1 MEQGGVVP
9 NPGELDLPS
18 LDLSSE
24 FFSLPQNQNTDSVIP
39 EATAN
44 PLPQDAGFDEI
55 YSGLQFRA
63 QEILSSMSA
72 DDRLAKYGMNSESNI
87 LNDIEDEIASANEK
101 SVKMMLLETEKIN
114 KNYPS
119 ASAGAAIVQKKQS
132 DRAAGLPAEFNQ
144 VSLNSIPDPIKDKYG
159 LNEPVPPQWTD
170 YEPIGI
176 DQFYE
181 DNKDRPEFTFQP
193 PDQSE
198 YYVRGMFMGA
208 LYQSDYNKATEEYN
222 ANINNIISGVYKEE
236 VYNPAYEEYKT
247 NFEKYE
253 EDYKDI
259 PANLD
264 RFLREVD
271 FESVGVG
278 TLNNFD
284 FSGAELSNEHIP
296 VKLDYGLSTRGKVQ
310 YADLF
315 PIADTK
321 KGSTEA
327 DVIGLSTIIREDILK
342 QSNEE
347 ILSLQSELD
356 ELTPIIEKFDELIE
370 DAQSGQEA
378 AAIAENMNIESTRER
393 VELITT
399 TIENLEQG
407 IVTDEMMQNYGGKFI
422 DNIILNKLALTEE
435 EWEASDSKYKSDTYE
450 GYIKKLENLVF
461 KSSMYDENLVGLSKE
476 IYGEEQPGGMIGIR
490 PMLDQDVEIG
500 ARYDYWKERE
510 LDWEIGWNET
520 MRAMSVI
527 STGLQRM
534 VLSTNRGGDAEQQF
548 LSATLQE
555 ESDMYVDRLENYN
568 NTLKLQKSTTSR
580 SENTIKTFG
589 ESLFANRD
597 HIDLNATKAYE
608 NALDVSYD
616 VEVAS
621 MGRQSAPMSL
631 FSMVAAM
638 PFYLTGNFVAGSVTQ
653 SSLMGAMSGSLF
665 YHDVLNRDRRYAHLS
680 DSARLGYA
688 WSHGAAEFGG
698 ELAGNLIF
706 GKILGLNKF
715 GGRFSP
721 YRSLYKGVT
730 KSGAPILRANP
741 NSYMA
746 RQFLFGT
753 AYGAA
758 VSVPTEYTEEWF
770 TGTWQEANEQLARG
784 EELNGWKILDKGHEG
799 GRVGAYMG
807 PWMNAGMIQANNVSA
822 MYHRTMM
829 NNGVF
834 ETRARMSIL
843 NQYQQTLLDELGV
856 SKKEFKKMQDLM
868 KKLGV
873 KPGMNPTEYIGLYN
887 DPKNKTI
894 VDELFA
900 ITSKLEADIEGV
912 NAMVDAIGTDFSNN
926 PENASIMAGLIIEDN
941 LRKQAKFM
949 NTEVTINSAG
959 RAVDQFGRFLPK
971 GWEDSYFGQESAKL
985 TPEQRKAEGLK
996 AQMHKRRFN
1005 LLTMIVQNDLHN
1017 KGFTTSGLDTQEGK
1031 VDRTK
1036 NALDLTEAVL
1046 AEGAITE
1053 ELKAQL
1059 QEAGMNNDQIN
1070 QLDNILKENADL
1082 QIIVHKTEDSMGKV
1096 AAGAEG
1102 MYIESESDS
1111 FIGRDGK
1118 MVKSSKKE
1126 LHLDITN
1133 LSDLSRVLTHEYGHL
1148 VFENFVNGQPALTE
1162 EAWNAQDTKDEE
1174 TYEEYVGKQKEQSE
1188 KFVNE
1193 LAQQIIGIDDA
1204 KIKDIVNFTFMVEGL
1219 EPSSYE
1225 QALKDGEL
1233 DVTKL
1238 NLTDRQMQVINKE
1251 LIINFMEAMSR
1262 GEFIRRNADGSI
1274 AVNTTGIDL
1283 RNADMGFKQ
1292 WGNALMLKYG
1302 VGQDL
1307 DFSMEDDAIT
1317 MALKFSMGLKNQQK
1331 GTTLGMSSKEQ
1342 ARAARQQREAQE
1354 QVDAIESG
1362 QEIQVGEYTVPMVQ
1376 EAVDSKIDEGM
1387 AAQQLMQ
1394 AMEAMSK
1401 KTPGLNSKFLNNTT
1415 IYFKIQEMGFRGSLS
1430 AQTRITNSNFGREK
1444 HLEFVAKDYKAFADW
1459 YNGWTGNQIKANKT
1473 TDGGMTQ
1480 IMDMYYLSDKGE
1492 KVLLTPPPRA
1502 MSQEGWAEW
1511 KKIKADQGY
1520 VTSRQRYELG
1530 NTYPRIQNRY
1540 KSKSYHQRKREAAMD
1555 EDALRS
1561 KLSYERRDILNELGD
1576 VWRSSDKKISFY
1588 TNISDFTPEYEKGR
1602 YDDSE
1607 GVRKDNEAYRIA
1619 IDNIHALIASD
1630 INEDDLK
1637 ALAGR
1642 SGVVSKSKH
1651 PSIFNMSGRLMPE
1664 THEQKAIRLNT
1675 EIQEYG
1681 EAWQLLPK
1689 DSDGYKQRIG
1699 DLRIANEMELE
1710 YASQRMH
1717 RLRNGESL
1725 EGDDISL
1732 DPGLASRI
1740 LGKMEGKMRGISS
1753 PMVEG
1758 YDTSEN
1764 FVSWLLSLGLTRDQF
1779 VINKYN
1785 YDPQIV
1791 GDVTIN
1797 IPTEKRGTAK
1807 YTFYS
1812 SGGVMGGQ
1820 ALKNLGA
1827 DRNMITSHSSDET
1840 ASAAMTSMIK
1850 ASRDGK
1856 IHVSVYTVL
1865 DQDNSLNSARQFSGL
1880 MGYLKKFAESNPSK
1894 VNDIIDVINE
1904 KFNNQYT
1911 KAEIDGETIRY
1922 TMGNRFAT
1930 KMGRKAGII
1939 NTVSVDKRTPSIQ
1952 IENQEGLINFLS
1964 HFENMENTMKLG
1976 FVENVRRRFANSIM
1990 GSRGIPKKVDGVLS
2004 KAEYLSKINQPQFS
2018 NAKSGDIVAATLLEN
2033 AGDIMMS
2040 SDIRME
2046 FGEGNSPELQK
2057 FIDNIG
2063 YVNAVHTSADT
2074 QTVFF
2079 EKFVPGSLIDK
2090 SSHARKT
2097 SGFSIQTAEDLNKDI
2112 EDAHTETSTN
2122 PGYASRRLGGR
2133 IYAQGN
2139 SLWEKSEAT
2148 AYGRVLER
2156 LALKF
2161 QDSYSGIMLLQQDVE
2176 VFRKSKVPQSQ
2187 DFEMAMDIMYGV
2199 VRTDLELI
2207 EAELEKITFATQEA
2221 GFTAEEVSDYL
2232 YAKHA
2237 RERNEY
2243 IMGIRPEMESGSG
2256 MTNEQAEE
2264 IINEL
2269 ESPQMVTIANLVYGV
2284 IKNTRSSMVEGGLE
2298 KASTIQ
2304 TWEDL
2309 YDNYVPLSGR
2319 AVDEMDDTTN
2329 NYPTGGAG
2337 MAIYGKTTKAAK
2349 GRPSK
2354 TGVNLIANVIM
2365 QNAQVKQRARK
2376 DQAMLSL
2383 YNLIKNNPNEK
2394 VWNIYSAE
2402 NPKMKVDKGEQV
2414 PMNVF
2419 EMKSSRNMVPIRIN
2433 GEQHF
2438 MYFNQTD
2445 YANALNGMTVEK
2457 LNSVAKQAGKLM
2469 NFMRNSFTQYNPSF
2483 FLMNFFRDIHGAM
2496 YNVLAEVER
2505 EGGIMSGYGVNS
2517 KKFTKDVIT
2526 GSFTALGQLLNESMF
2541 NREMSVEMKQ
2551 YKEEWEAAGGR
2562 TGFSYSESIQNVME
2576 DLRKGAETKSRARQG
2591 AEYVFSKPSQ
2601 FFNYIA
2607 AINEAFENAIR
2618 LSSYIEARK
2627 VGATKQRAAQL
2638 SKNVTINFNKSGE
2651 LSATLNSIYLF
2662 FNASVQG
2669 VTRFNRTFGS
2679 IKGDLPNN
2687 PDETESWRNRLGKQT
2702 TSARLLAAGS
2712 VLMSALQTAINLLMS
2727 DRDPEDGE
2735 LYWNKIPGYKKERG
2749 FSIMYNGK
2757 DAFHIPLGYGYNMFH
2772 VIGQQLAEVAFGN
2785 KHADDAMMYT
2795 VLAGHSS
2802 FSPIAMGH
2810 STTVGGSLLK
2820 GALPTV
2826 FKAPTDAF
2834 AFNETYHGGQ
2844 VYQKPFAFGAEDPA
2858 SSLSFRSPD
2867 MIQEAF
2873 VALNEMT
2880 GGSENISSTTVNTY
2894 GVDVNPDP
2902 VYYILQSY
2910 WGGAGDFLIESAG
2923 LGRAG
2928 LTLADRKFDQ
2938 LMQSQGNDDFITN
2951 LLSSPEGSE
2960 APIIKFSD
2968 VPVLKSIYGG
2978 PSRFYDFDLYE
2989 KNTQEILQFE
2999 QEAKKGG
3006 DTRTKFNYV
3015 GIGELKVLYNNTEQQ
3030 LGFVR
3035 DAKRQARQIEDYIER
3050 SNEAYRLQEI
3060 ERIIVTRF
3068 NARYYE
3074 LRGQFVDP
3082 KPEGIIPLNDL
3093 RKALGTDE

>member
-1 MEQGGVVP
+1 MQQGGVVP
-9 NPGELDLPS
+9 DLGELDSQS

-24 FFSLPQNQNTDSVIP
+24 FFSLPQNQNTDSGIAELTDP
-39 EATAN
+39 IS
-44 PLPQDAGFDEI
+44 PLPEDAGFNDI
-55 YSGLQFRA
+55 YNGLQVRA
-63 QEILSSMSA
+63 QGILANMSN
-72 DDRLAKYGMNSESNI
+72 DERLAKYGMNSEANI
-87 LNDIEDEIASANEK
+87 LNDIEDEIASANERSAK
-101 SVKMMLLETEKIN
+101 TFILETEKIY
-114 KNYPS
+114 KNNPY
-119 ASAGAAIVQKKQS
+119 ASTVQQKQQ
-132 DRAAGLPAEFNQ
+132 DRMEGKPAEFTQ
-144 VSLNSIPDPIKDKYG
+144 GSLLSIPDDHKDEYG

-170 YEPIGI
+170 YEPISI

-181 DNKDRPEFTFQP
+181 NNKDRPEFTFQA
-193 PDQSE
+193 PDKSE
-198 YYVRGMFMGA
+198 YYAGDTFLGA
-208 LYQSDYNKATEEYN
+208 LYQSDYNKAVEEYN
-222 ANINNIISGVYKEE
+222 GNINNIISSAYKQEI
-236 VYNPAYEEYKT
+236 YNPAYEEYKT

-253 EDYKDI
+253 EDFKNI

-264 RFLREVD
+264 RYLREID

-278 TLNNFD
+278 TLNEFD
-284 FSGAELSNEHIP
+284 LSNAEFSKEHIP

-321 KGSTEA
+321 RGATEA
-327 DVIGLSTIIREDILK
+327 DVIGLSTVIREDILK
-342 QSNEE
+342 KRDEE

-356 ELTPIIEKFDELIE
+356 ELTPIIEEFDELIKNAKTGE
-370 DAQSGQEA
+370 EA
-378 AAIAENMNIESTRER
+378 SAIAEEMDIKSTRER

-407 IVTDEMMQNYGGKFI
+407 IVTDDMMQNYGGKFI

-435 EWEASDSKYKSDTYE
+435 EWEASDSEYKGDTYE
-450 GYIKKLENLVF
+450 DYIRDLENLVF
-461 KSSMYDENLVGLSKE
+461 KSSMYDESLVELSKG

-500 ARYDYWKERE
+500 DRYDYWKERK

-520 MRAMSVI
+520 LRATSII

-534 VLSTNRGGDAEQQF
+534 VLSTNRGGNAETRMISRMIQEDSDA
-548 LSATLQE
+548 
-555 ESDMYVDRLENYN
+555 YVDRLENWN
-568 NTLKLQKSTTSR
+568 NQLKLQKSTTAR
-580 SENTIKTFG
+580 SEDTIKAFG
-589 ESLFANRD
+589 EGLFANRD
-597 HIDLNATKAYE
+597 YIDFNATKAYE

-631 FSMVAAM
+631 FSMAAAM
-638 PFYLTGNFVAGSVTQ
+638 PFYLTGNFYAGSVTQ
-653 SSLMGAMSGSLF
+653 SSLMGTMSGSLY
-665 YHDVLNRDRRYAHLS
+665 YHDVLNRDPRYAHLS

-688 WSHGAAEFGG
+688 WSHGMAEFGG

-706 GKILGLNKF
+706 GKILGLDKF
-715 GGRFSP
+715 GGRFSG

-730 KSGAPILRANP
+730 KSGAPILRSNP
-741 NSYMA
+741 NLYMA
-746 RQFLFGT
+746 GQFLGGT
-753 AYGAA
+753 AFGAG
-758 VSVPTEYTEEWF
+758 VSIPTEYTEEWI
-770 TGTWQEANEQLARG
+770 TGTWQEASDQLARG
-784 EELNGWKILDKGHEG
+784 EELNVWKIIDKGHEG

-807 PWMNAGMIQANNVSA
+807 PWMNAGMVQANNISA
-822 MYHRTMM
+822 LYHRTMM
-829 NNGVF
+829 SNGVF
-834 ETRARMSIL
+834 ETRARMSML
-843 NQYQQTLLDELGV
+843 NQYQQTLIDELGI

-887 DPKNKTI
+887 DPKNKSL

-900 ITSKLEADIEGV
+900 ITSKLEADIDGV
-912 NAMVDAIGTDFSNN
+912 NAMINAIGTDFSNN
-926 PENASIMAGLIIEDN
+926 PENAAIMAGLIIEDN

-1053 ELKAQL
+1053 ELRAQL

-1070 QLDNILKENADL
+1070 QIDNILKENADL
-1082 QIIVHKTEDSMGKV
+1082 QIIVHKTQDSMSKV
-1096 AAGAEG
+1096 APGAEG

-1111 FIGRDGK
+1111 FVGRDGE

-1148 VFENFVNGQPALTE
+1148 MFENFVNGQPALTE
-1162 EAWNAQDTKDEE
+1162 EVWNAQDTKEEE
-1174 TYEEYVGKQKEQSE
+1174 TYEEYVSKQKEQSE

-1204 KIKDIVNFTFMVEGL
+1204 KIKDIVNFTFIVEGL

-1274 AVNTTGIDL
+1274 AVNVTGIDL

-1292 WGNALMLKYG
+1292 WGKALMLKYG

-1307 DFSMEDDAIT
+1307 DFSTEDDAIT
-1317 MALKFSMGLKNQQK
+1317 MALKFSMSLKNQQK

-1376 EAVDSKIDEGM
+1376 ETVDSKMDEGM

-1394 AMEAMSK
+1394 AMEALSK
-1401 KTPGLNSKFLNNTT
+1401 KTPGLNSRFLNNTT
-1415 IYFKIQEMGFRGSLS
+1415 IYFKIQESNITSSFNAES
-1430 AQTRITNSNFGREK
+1430 RITNDNFGKEN

-1459 YNGWTGNQIKANKT
+1459 YNGWTGNQAKANQT
-1473 TDGGMTQ
+1473 EDGGMTQ
-1480 IMDMYYLSDKGE
+1480 IVDMYYLSDKGE
-1492 KVLLTPPPRA
+1492 KISLTPPPRA

-1511 KKIKADQGY
+1511 KKIKKDQGY

-1540 KSKSYHQRKREAAMD
+1540 KSKSYHQRRREAAI
-1555 EDALRS
+1555 EEEALRT
-1561 KLSYERRDILNELGD
+1561 KLAYERRDLLNELGD
-1576 VWRSSDKKISFY
+1576 VWRSSDKRISFY
-1588 TNISDFTPEYEKGR
+1588 TNMLDFVPEYEKSR
-1602 YDDSE
+1602 RDDSE
-1607 GVRKDNEAYRIA
+1607 GVRKDNDAYRIA
-1619 IDNIHALIASD
+1619 IDNVHALIASD

-1642 SGVVSKSKH
+1642 SDIVFKSSH
-1651 PSIFNMSGRLMPE
+1651 PSIFNMSGRRMPE

-1689 DSDGYKQRIG
+1689 DSEGYKLRIG

-1710 YASQRMH
+1710 YASQRMD

-1758 YDTSEN
+1758 FDTSEN
-1764 FVSWLLSLGLTRDQF
+1764 FVNWLLSLGLTRDQF

-1785 YDPQIV
+1785 YDPQLV

-1797 IPTEKRGTAK
+1797 IPTEKGGTAK

-1812 SGGVMGGQ
+1812 SGGVLGGQ

-1856 IHVSVYTVL
+1856 IHISAYTVL
-1865 DQDNSLNSARQFSGL
+1865 DQDNSFNSARQFSAL

-1904 KFNNQYT
+1904 KFDNQYT
-1911 KAEIDGETIRY
+1911 KTEIDGETIKY
-1922 TMGNRFAT
+1922 TIGNRFAT
-1930 KMGRKAGII
+1930 KMGKKAGIV

-1990 GSRGIPKKVDGVLS
+1990 GSRGIPKKVDGIIS

-2018 NAKSGDIVAATLLEN
+2018 NAQSGDIVAATLLET
-2033 AGDIMMS
+2033 AGDIRMS

-2139 SLWEKSEAT
+2139 SSWEKSEAT

-2161 QDSYSGIMLLQQDVE
+2161 QDSYSDIMLLQQDIE
-2176 VFRKSKVPQSQ
+2176 VFRGSKVPQSQ

-2243 IMGIRPEMESGSG
+2243 IKSIRPEMESGSG

-2269 ESPQMVTIANLVYGV
+2269 ESPQMVTIANLVYDV

-2394 VWNIYSAE
+2394 VWNIYSAKK
-2402 NPKMKVDKGEQV
+2402 PKMKMDKGEQV
-2414 PMNVF
+2414 PMNEF

-2438 MYFNQTD
+2438 IYFKETD
-2445 YANALNGMTVEK
+2445 YADALNGMTVEK

-2505 EGGIMSGYGVNS
+2505 EGGIMSGYGINS

-2526 GSFTALGQLLNESMF
+2526 GSFTALGQLLNEAMF
-2541 NREMSVEMKQ
+2541 NRQMSVEMRQ

-2576 DLRKGAETKSRARQG
+2576 DLRKGAETKSRVRQG

-2618 LSSYIEARK
+2618 LSAYIEARK

-2669 VTRFNRTFGS
+2669 ITRFNRTFGS

-2712 VLMSALQTAINLLMS
+2712 VLLSALQTAINLLIS

-2735 LYWNKIPGYKKERG
+2735 LYWNKIAGYKKERG

-2757 DAFHIPLGYGYNMFH
+2757 DAFHVPLGYGYNMFH

-2810 STTVGGSLLK
+2810 STTIGGSILK

-2826 FKAPTDAF
+2826 FKSPTDAF

-2880 GGSENISSTTVNTY
+2880 GGSENISATTVNPY
-2894 GVDVNPDP
+2894 GVDINPDP

-2923 LGRAG
+2923 LGRVG

-2938 LMQSQGNDDFITN
+2938 LMQSQNSDEFITN
-2951 LLSSPEGSE
+2951 LLSSPEGSD

-2989 KNTQEILQFE
+2989 ENTQEVLQFE

-3015 GIGELKVLYNNTEQQ
+3015 GIGELKVLYNETEQQ
-3030 LGFVR
+3030 LRFVR

-3060 ERIIVTRF
+3060 ERILVTRF
-3068 NARYYE
+3068 NAQYYK
-3074 LRGQFVDP
+3074 LRGQYLDP